1 MRGSSLL
8 AALALL
14 CAAPAT
20 STATFAQSPPPGATA
35 CTGCHAGSDSAL
47 PSLKGRAAADIEAAM
62 IAFKTGAR
70 EATLMD
76 RIARGFSEA
85 EIKAMSQW
93 LANGGAK

>member
-1 MRGSSLL
+1 
-8 AALALL
+8 
-14 CAAPAT
+14 
-20 STATFAQSPPPGATA
+20 
-35 CTGCHAGSDSAL
+35 L

>member
-20 STATFAQSPPPGATA
+20 STFAQSPPPGATA

>member
-1 MRGSSLL
+1 MRGSILL
-8 AALALL
+8 AAFALA
-14 CAAPAT
+14 CAAAT
-20 STATFAQSPPPGATA
+20 SSLAQSPPPGATA
-35 CTGCHAGSDSAL
+35 CTGCHAGSDTAL
-47 PSLKGRAAADIEAAM
+47 PSLKGRSAADIEAAM

-76 RIARGFSEA
+76 RIARGFTEP